1 MSRISL
7 TLSDTALADLR
18 KDFDAFVRISAAVD
32 RHFTP
37 PPFDDFLRAR
47 LLDNTV
53 PLTEAAVGQL
63 LAGGHYAWAKR
74 TFDKQFPDVV
84 SIILNQARQHG
95 FYVVS
100 RPEWSREDLA
110 RQANRWAEGIVREA
124 KGEERTV
131 ESLAAQIVTSAQ
143 DLRTLEAMLQTPS
156 WRATSI
162 LRERVFEAKRRVETA
177 RPTMAREKLGELKAL
192 LDLAVIYGSV
202 GPQESQQILDYLHIL
217 RPELFVDDAGI
228 LARLAAWLRRLL
240 TPTPGQPTV
249 MAPAPGR
256 ITEPPAASIASL
268 SDTASSIPSPQG
280 PLSQR

>member
-7 TLSDTALADLR
+7 TLSDSALSDLR

-47 LLDNTV
+47 LLDSTV
-53 PLTEAAVGQL
+53 PLTEAAVAQL

-95 FYVVS
+95 FYFVS

-110 RQANRWAEGIVREA
+110 RQATRWAEGIVREA

-131 ESLAAQIVTSAQ
+131 ESLAGQIVTSSQ
-143 DLRTLEAMLQTPS
+143 DLRALEAALQTPA
-156 WRATSI
+156 WRAASL
-162 LRERVFEAKRRVETA
+162 LRERVFEAKRGVETA
-177 RPTMAREKLGELKAL
+177 RAFAAREKLGELKAL
-192 LDLAVIYGSV
+192 LDLGVIYGSV
-202 GPQESQQILDYLHIL
+202 GAQEGQQMLDYLRVL
-217 RPELFVDDAGI
+217 RPELFNDDAGI
-228 LARLAAWLRRLL
+228 LERIAGWLRHLL
-240 TPTPGQPTV
+240 TPAPVRPAAI
-249 MAPAPGR
+249 APAPGR
-256 ITEPPAASIASL
+256 ITDPAAAPPTPVSE
-268 SDTASSIPSPQG
+268 
-280 PLSQR
+280 